1 MELMERRS
9 LPLPGLTRRENFCN
23 HLELFSAFV
32 DGADLIKTPER
43 TIPGSRMKERIAKRS
58 QTNIGELPRKQ
69 PSEMKKVEMAA
80 ETDAEVSDEMP
91 AETPAELPAELT
103 DDELVVAARGGDE
116 AAFTRL
122 FDRHRRLVSRLGYR
136 FFPRRDQVEEIIQES
151 FIKAYFALGDYQGG
165 NEKSFVS
172 WLARIA
178 VRTCYD
184 ELRRLQR
191 RGESNIGDLSEE
203 EAAYLHESLRDLS
216 ASGNVEGAA
225 ISRDLAN
232 KLLARLRPD
241 DRLILALLKLEE
253 LSIAEI
259 SNLTGWTTAKVKMRS
274 HRAQHGL
281 RRLLRKFL

>member
-1 MELMERRS
+1 MPVGTDVEK
-9 LPLPGLTRRENFCN
+9 C
-23 HLELFSAFV
+23 A
-32 DGADLIKTPER
+32 
-43 TIPGSRMKERIAKRS
+43 
-58 QTNIGELPRKQ
+58 
-69 PSEMKKVEMAA
+69 EM
-80 ETDAEVSDEMP
+80 
-91 AETPAELPAELT
+91 T
-103 DDELVVAARGGDE
+103 DDELVAAARAGDE
-116 AAFTRL
+116 SAFARL

-151 FIKAYFALGDYQGG
+151 FIKAYFALNDYQGG

-184 ELRRLQR
+184 ELRRVQR
-191 RGESNIGDLSEE
+191 RGESSIGDLTEE
-203 EAAYLHESLRDLS
+203 EAAYLHERLRDLS
-216 ASGNVEGAA
+216 ASGNVEGSA

-253 LSIAEI
+253 LSVAEI
-259 SNLTGWTTAKVKMRS
+259 SSLTGWTAAKVKMRS

-281 RRLLRKFL
+281 RQLLRKFL